1 MPCAMPAQPKHIRAF
16 ELRLEKNWSS
26 EDVVSMLT
34 PDFVGTVLLQGFG
47 ALEPTIKVT
56 YWMLTLIIY
65 FYGSSWQRAVHSV
78 VRCTW

>member
-1 MPCAMPAQPKHIRAF
+1 MPAQPKHIRAF

-34 PDFVGTVLLQGFG
+34 PDFVGTVLLQGFA

-56 YWMLTLIIY
+56 FWKYRTVSSSTTTLY
-65 FYGSSWQRAVHSV
+65 SSN
-78 VRCTW
+78 TKYYY